1 MPVVRILFNDQMQLN
16 ASCTYFI

>member
-16 ASCTYFI
+16 ASCAYFI